1 MKKIPSYV
9 LVSSLSTG
17 CSWLAGIQPTP
28 YQAVSLW
35 GVSWGQGEQEKKGGC
50 NPPPLPSPSLH
61 LSSLD
66 LAQRSWDPWAAG
78 AGGCVAVPHGRQH
91 RLSQHLRSAHVCR
104 KVSVSIS
111 PQPLPG
117 YVFVHVC
124 VFTALQTMKKDGSF
138 QQ

>member
-17 CSWLAGIQPTP
+17 CSWLAGIQPAP

-66 LAQRSWDPWAAG
+66 LAQRSWDPLGSRGWWLRCCTPRQAAQ
-78 AGGCVAVPHGRQH
+78 AEPAPLLRT
-91 RLSQHLRSAHVCR
+91 RLQEGER
-104 KVSVSIS
+104 
-111 PQPLPG
+111 
-117 YVFVHVC
+117 
-124 VFTALQTMKKDGSF
+124 
-138 QQ
+138 

>member
-1 MKKIPSYV
+1 MCWCLASAQVAPGRLAFSPLLTRQSHFGVFHGAKANKRKRADAI
-9 LVSSLSTG
+9 LLLFLHHL
-17 CSWLAGIQPTP
+17 CSFLAWTWP
-28 YQAVSLW
+28 
-35 GVSWGQGEQEKKGGC
+35 KGAGT
-50 NPPPLPSPSLH
+50 
-61 LSSLD
+61 
-66 LAQRSWDPWAAG
+66 PWAAG
-78 AGGCVAVPHGRQH
+78 AAGFVAVPHGRQH